1 MRRTWIWALALAAVT
16 LPAPAAAQQPV
27 PAPERPR
34 MEELRRRVRERLA
47 QRIQADLRLSDEQ
60 MSRLRVTVG
69 TFGARR
75 RELEARQLAIRTAL
89 AGQLRPGGAAAPDSV
104 ARLMD
109 ELADV
114 RVRYAETYRAEL
126 AEMSGYLDPVQRA
139 RITLL
144 RERLAERGREFR
156 RRRPFL
162 EGRPG
167 AQ

>member
-16 LPAPAAAQQPV
+16 VSAPAMAQQ

-34 MEELRRRVRERLA
+34 LEELRRRVRERLA

-104 ARLMD
+104 ARLID
-109 ELADV
+109 ELAEV

-144 RERLAERGREFR
+144 RERLVERGREFR

-167 AQ
+167 PQ

>member
-1 MRRTWIWALALAAVT
+1 MRRTWIWALVLAAVT
-16 LPAPAAAQQPV
+16 MPAPAVAQQPV
-27 PAPERPR
+27 PERPR

-139 RITLL
+139 RISLL
-144 RERLAERGREFR
+144 RERLVERGHEFR

-167 AQ
+167 PQ

>member
-16 LPAPAAAQQPV
+16 VPAPAAAQQP
-27 PAPERPR
+27 APERPR
-34 MEELRRRVRERLA
+34 LEELRRRVRERLA

-89 AGQLRPGGAAAPDSV
+89 AGQLRPGGSAAPDSV

-126 AEMSGYLDPVQRA
+126 DEMSGYLDPVQRA

-144 RERLAERGREFR
+144 RERLVERGREFR

-167 AQ
+167 PQ

>member
-16 LPAPAAAQQPV
+16 VSAPAMAQQ

-34 MEELRRRVRERLA
+34 LEELRRRVRERLA

-89 AGQLRPGGAAAPDSV
+89 AGQLRPGGAAASDSV
-104 ARLMD
+104 ARLID
-109 ELADV
+109 ELAEV

-144 RERLAERGREFR
+144 RERLVERGREFR

-167 AQ
+167 PQ

>member
-16 LPAPAAAQQPV
+16 VPAPAAAQQP
-27 PAPERPR
+27 APERPR
-34 MEELRRRVRERLA
+34 LEELRRRVRERLA

-126 AEMSGYLDPVQRA
+126 DEMSGYLDPVQRA

-144 RERLAERGREFR
+144 RERLVERGREFR

-167 AQ
+167 PQ